1 MNLIKIIDIYVIV
14 QCLIF
19 GFMVQ
24 KNNINFQIIGEIGC
38 VTILWFIIRGINVFH
53 SIRYTMLIL
62 SVGVS
67 SKVLYYILLYIWK
80 KVMCRKYESKG
91 MNYGKRN

>member
-24 KNNINFQIIGEIGC
+24 KNNTNFQIIGEIGC
-38 VTILWFIIRGINVFH
+38 ATILWFIIRGINVFH

-80 KVMCRKYESKG
+80 KVMYRKYD
-91 MNYGKRN
+91 RNIL

>member
-1 MNLIKIIDIYVIV
+1 MNFIKIIDIYVIV

-19 GFMVQ
+19 GFMIVQ
-24 KNNINFQIIGEIGC
+24 KNNTNFQIIGEVGC
-38 VTILWFIIRGINVFH
+38 VTILWFIIKGINVFH

-67 SKVLYYILLYIWK
+67 GKVLYYILRYIWK
-80 KVMCRKYESKG
+80 KIRG
-91 MNYGKRN
+91 IANGKKNKLYKI